1 MRIQNIRQQI
11 LDMLVLNLALYE
23 YKIYDDFVKC
33 RTDDDY
39 RRGVIEVSYTNP
51 VKHPIVFQGEGCY
64 KMEYNFGIRCMVKR
78 KTKDLAVSQCLDMVA
93 QCKQALWSADL
104 NLTLQDIIKKSLRFG
119 DETVRLME
127 ENEVEAETDIA
138 EGLMRF
144 SVKAYELP
152 SGLS

>member
-1 MRIQNIRQQI
+1 
-11 LDMLVLNLALYE
+11 
-23 YKIYDDFVKC
+23 
-33 RTDDDY
+33 
-39 RRGVIEVSYTNP
+39 
-51 VKHPIVFQGEGCY
+51 
-64 KMEYNFGIRCMVKR
+64 MVKR

-119 DETVRLME
+119 DETVKMLE